1 MSGPADGAAT
11 IDGLDGLVLGFVGTG
26 TITSSIVTGLC
37 GAPHAS
43 NRIWLS
49 PRNAAVAAQLAA
61 SCSQATVAVSNQ
73 YVLDRSDVVFLAL
86 RPQIAHDVIRSL
98 RFRPE
103 HRVISLVATFS
114 RDRIAAL
121 VAPATGITCAVPQ
134 PTVAARLGPTVI
146 FPPDPVARALFGR
159 LGTAFEASSEHEL
172 QALWASTAAMA
183 SYFSTLDTL
192 ASWLVRHGV
201 HARTARHYIAA
212 MFHGLSQVPVSSEA
226 AFNQLADEFKT
237 KGGLNEQLARDL
249 ARSGVFDAWSGGL
262 DAILARIEKN
272 DNAANTPTGAHN
284 ETGRDR

>member
-1 MSGPADGAAT
+1 MSGPADAAAT
-11 IDGLDGLVLGFVGTG
+11 IDSLDGLVLGFVGTG
-26 TITSSIVTGLC
+26 TITASIVTGLC
-37 GAPHAS
+37 GAPGVS

-49 PRNAAVAAQLAA
+49 PRNADVAARLAA
-61 SCSQATVAVSNQ
+61 TCPQATVAASNQ
-73 YVLDRSDVVFLAL
+73 QVLDQSDIVLLAV
-86 RPQIAHDVIRSL
+86 RPQIANDVIGPL

-121 VAPATGITCAVPQ
+121 VAPATAISCAVPQ

-146 FPPDPVARALFGR
+146 FPPDPVARALFAR
-159 LGTAFEASSEHEL
+159 LGTAFEADSEHEL

-201 HARTARHYIAA
+201 HARTARDYIAA
-212 MFHGLSQVPVSSEA
+212 MFRGLSHVPLASEA
-226 AFNQLADEFKT
+226 AFGELAEEFTT

-249 ARSGVFDAWSGGL
+249 TRGGVFDAWSGGL
-262 DAILARIEKN
+262 DAILARIRQR
-272 DNAANTPTGAHN
+272 DQAADAPTGARDA
-284 ETGRDR
+284 TGNDL

>member
-37 GAPHAS
+37 DVPEAS

-49 PRNAAVAAQLAA
+49 PRNADVAARLAA
-61 SCSQATVAVSNQ
+61 SCPQATVAASNQ
-73 YVLDRSDVVFLAL
+73 EVLDRSDIVFLAV
-86 RPQIAHDVIRSL
+86 RPQIAHDVISPL

-121 VAPATGITCAVPQ
+121 VAPATAISCAVPQ

-146 FPPDPVARALFGR
+146 FPSDPVARALFGR

-192 ASWLVRHGV
+192 ASWLVRNGV
-201 HARTARHYIAA
+201 PARTARAYIAA
-212 MFHGLSQVPVSSEA
+212 MFRGLSQVPVASDA
-226 AFNQLADEFKT
+226 AFSELADEFKT
-237 KGGLNEQLARDL
+237 RGGLNEQLARDL
-249 ARSGVFDAWSGGL
+249 ARSGVFDAWSDGL
-262 DAILARIEKN
+262 DAILARIEKS
-272 DNAANTPTGAHN
+272 DNAANAPTGARD
-284 ETGRDR
+284 ETGSDR